1 MRRKRA
7 GGSGDRTARKYA
19 TTARHSRYW
28 TWRGGEAGRA
38 GEETGEDAAAVERIE
53 QQVEAKNQL
62 ALPALEDVPVVGAIA
77 EKTGDLIETAG
88 VKAVDAVG
96 DWIGVDLDNPQSLGA
111 KIDGVTAALSDPQNV
126 ERMKE
131 AARNGAKLGGVLLEA
146 SSPFVEKFVD
156 EAIPI
161 AQNGIE
167 KASKATVATGVNL
180 LEDIAGPLIGIPRT
194 LLSAAEAVSATVNAG
209 AGLVKKGSETIDAT
223 LENYDRLVQQQQVPQ
238 MPQAPEMPR
247 MPNMPVPA
255 ANIPFSSSSSTANKT
270 MRGGSS
276 RIAKLQKERSMI
288 GGRVHKSTNAFF
300 RPFSGTTATKNKTV
314 RRRRW

>member
-1 MRRKRA
+1 M
-7 GGSGDRTARKYA
+7 
-19 TTARHSRYW
+19 
-28 TWRGGEAGRA
+28 WRGGA

-131 AARNGAKLGGVLLEA
+131 AARNGAKLGGVMLEA

-161 AQNGIE
+161 AQTGIE

-223 LENYDRLVQQQQVPQ
+223 LENYDRLVQQQPQ
-238 MPQAPEMPR
+238 MPQMPQIPQAPEMPTVPQ
-247 MPNMPVPA
+247 MPSTNL
-255 ANIPFSSSSSTANKT
+255 PFSSASSSTANKT

-300 RPFSGTTATKNKTV
+300 RPFSGTTAMTKNKTV